1 MRSTK
6 VNVLSPNQ
14 GWIGRAILKDSSPER
29 CVADRIFWSFQTRN
43 RMHAPCF
50 SCRSTQ
56 SGQAKYKKIMKLIQT
71 HMNNLGLVDTFMS
84 EINCSSN
91 AQCSTNEVLKMYLCT
106 HTVQHSVQEELC
118 QCLWWKY
125 PFTWICWKDWSYLI
139 WEAPVLKWKR
149 WKRWKRWRELWV
161 GFLWTYTV
169 ILLYIHINQRLLISK
184 NVVPSIN
191 RNSTICLL

>member
-1 MRSTK
+1 MYYLLTRVGLVEQSWRIP
-6 VNVLSPNQ
+6 V
-14 GWIGRAILKDSSPER
+14 LKDVWQIESFEVFKQEIECMLPASP
-29 CVADRIFWSFQTRN
+29 VGPLNLDKLNI
-43 RMHAPCF
+43 
-50 SCRSTQ
+50 
-56 SGQAKYKKIMKLIQT
+56 KKIMKLVQT

-149 WKRWKRWRELWV
+149 WKRVMGWV
-161 GFLWTYTV
+161 SVNLHFHPIIYTYKSTV
-169 ILLYIHINQRLLISK
+169 ADFYKCCTFHK
-184 NVVPSIN
+184 
-191 RNSTICLL
+191 

>member
-1 MRSTK
+1 MYYLLTRVGLVEQSWRIP
-6 VNVLSPNQ
+6 V
-14 GWIGRAILKDSSPER
+14 LKDVWQIESFEVFKQEIECMLPASP
-29 CVADRIFWSFQTRN
+29 VGPLNLDKLNI
-43 RMHAPCF
+43 
-50 SCRSTQ
+50 
-56 SGQAKYKKIMKLIQT
+56 KKIMKLVQT

-91 AQCSTNEVLKMYLCT
+91 AQRSTNEVLKMYLCT

-149 WKRWKRWRELWV
+149 WKRVMGWV
-161 GFLWTYTV
+161 SVNLHCHPIIYTYKSTV
-169 ILLYIHINQRLLISK
+169 ADFYKCCTFHK
-184 NVVPSIN
+184 
-191 RNSTICLL
+191 